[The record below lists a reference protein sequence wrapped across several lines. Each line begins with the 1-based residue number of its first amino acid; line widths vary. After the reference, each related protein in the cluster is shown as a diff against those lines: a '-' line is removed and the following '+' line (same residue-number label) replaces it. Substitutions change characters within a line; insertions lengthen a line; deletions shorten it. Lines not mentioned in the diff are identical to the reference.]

1 MTAMSKLSRR
11 AVLGSL
17 VAAPAAPALAAQ
29 ASDLDEMIADHR
41 WAKAAADAAVVAH
54 WELEEKHRLPDLA
67 IEYGR
72 RRVEDP
78 ATGVVSYEPMRFRT
92 REQIEAHF
100 GRMIKAWESDRLQR
114 SQVAVLKATRD
125 RLLAEFAAIEAQRR
139 ETEQRLGISVAAEM
153 AERACRHTAELRR
166 SIFAYRPATMS
177 EVSAKNRFLSDLLS
191 EGFDFDGELQAIFA
205 EPS

>member
-1 MTAMSKLSRR
+1 MSALSTPSRR

-17 VAAPAAPALAAQ
+17 AATTAAPAFAAE

-54 WELEEKHRLPDLA
+54 WELERKHRLPDLA

-78 ATGVVSYEPMRFRT
+78 ATGAVTYEPMRFRT

-100 GRMIKAWESDRLQR
+100 DLMIRAWQSDRLQR
-114 SQVAVLKATRD
+114 SQVAALQATRD
-125 RLLAEFAAIEAQRR
+125 RLLADIAAMEAQRR
-139 ETEQRLGISVAAEM
+139 ETGRRLGITAAAEM
-153 AERACRHTAELRR
+153 AEHACRQAAELRR
-166 SIFAYRPATMS
+166 SIFAYRPTTMA
-177 EVSAKNRFLSDLLS
+177 EVSAKNRFLKDLLR
-191 EGFDFDGELQAIFA
+191 EGFDFDDDLATIF
-205 EPS
+205 EVGG